1 MRNITKVQLEDTHTK
16 IVQRLH
22 KSSALALD
30 AIGAAMDSGLAIP
43 SEEAHA
49 FVEAYI
55 KQAVQAKW
63 DALRAEVGLEPCP
76 APRVSN
82 LIKR

>member
-1 MRNITKVQLEDTHTK
+1 MRNITKVQIEDTHTK

-22 KSSALALD
+22 KSPSLTLEAVSA
-30 AIGAAMDSGLAIP
+30 AINLGLAIP
-43 SEEAHA
+43 SEEARA

-63 DALRAEVGLEPCP
+63 NALRAEVGLKPCL

-82 LIKR
+82 LIER

>member
-1 MRNITKVQLEDTHTK
+1 MRNITKVQIKDTHSK
-16 IVQRLH
+16 IVQQLH
-22 KSSALALD
+22 KSPALALD
-30 AIGAAMDSGLAIP
+30 AVGAAMDSGLAIP
-43 SEEAHA
+43 SEEARA

-76 APRVSN
+76 APIDSN
-82 LIKR
+82 LIER

>member
-1 MRNITKVQLEDTHTK
+1 MRNITKVQIEDTHTK

-22 KSSALALD
+22 KSPALALN
-30 AIGAAMDSGLAIP
+30 AVRAAMDSGLAIP
-43 SEEAHA
+43 SEEART
-49 FVEAYI
+49 FVAAYI
-55 KQAVQAKW
+55 KQAVQVKW
-63 DALRAEVGLEPCP
+63 DELRAEVGLSACA